1 MFKYYIKKKI
11 DVAILCGG
19 IGSRIKKYSK
29 GIPKSLIKINNKN
42 LLIYILNELKKYNFN
57 KIYLLTGYKSY
68 LFKYLNKTRKNFILL
83 ECLAEKKL
91 MGTGGAL
98 NNLKNKKINDFI
110 LINGDSI
117 LDVNYLKLININKN
131 KIGSIYLTKNKNY
144 KSNNKLANLSLKNKI
159 VKFSDK
165 KEFMNGGIYFFKK
178 KILKSIPAKKF
189 SLESDLLEKL
199 ISEKKING
207 LINNNFFLDIGTRKN
222 LKNAPKLLF
231 KKNFRPAAFLDRD
244 GVINQDYGYVHKIGH
259 FDLRP
264 GVINGLKLI
273 QKNNYLIFIVTN
285 QAGIAKKKFTENNFI
300 NLHLN
305 FKNYLLKRNIA
316 INDVMYCPHHP
327 KGILKKYR
335 FKCDCRKPNNGMIQ
349 KIISNYDINIS
360 KSFMIGDKYS
370 DELCAIKSNIY
381 FEYAKK
387 NFYKQMK
394 KIIKK
399 R

>member
-1 MFKYYIKKKI
+1 MYKYYLKRKI

-29 GIPKSLIKINNKN
+29 GVPKSLIKINKKN
-42 LLIYILNELKKYNFN
+42 ILIYIINELKKYNFN
-57 KIYLLTGYKSY
+57 KIYLLTGYKSN
-68 LFKYLNKTRKNFILL
+68 LFKYLNNTRKNFIQI
-83 ECLAEKKL
+83 ECLVEKKL

-131 KIGSIYLTKNKNY
+131 KIGSIYLTKNINY

-159 VKFSDK
+159 VRFSNK
-165 KEFMNGGIYFFKK
+165 KDFMNAGIYFFKK
-178 KILKSIPAKKF
+178 KILNFIPSKKF
-189 SLESDLLEKL
+189 SLENDLLEKL
-199 ISEKKING
+199 ISEKKIDGFKND
-207 LINNNFFLDIGTRKN
+207 NFFLDIGTRQN
-222 LKNAPKLLF
+222 LKSAPKLLF
-231 KKNFRPAAFLDRD
+231 KKNFRPAVFLDRD
-244 GVINQDYGYVHKIGH
+244 GVINYDYGYVHKIGH

-305 FKNYLLKRNIA
+305 FKNYLLKRNIV
-316 INDVMYCPHHP
+316 ISDVMYCPHHP

-335 FKCDCRKPNNGMIQ
+335 LKCDCRKPNNGMI
-349 KIISNYDINIS
+349 KNIINNYDIDIS
-360 KSFMIGDKYS
+360 KSFMIGDKLS
-370 DELCAIKSNIY
+370 DEICAIKSKIY
-381 FEYAKK
+381 FEYPKK
-387 NFYKQMK
+387 NFYKQIRE
-394 KIIKK
+394 IIKK
-399 R
+399 K